1 MKLREIIPAIFRE
14 RGKNMAT
21 FFNRATLSYSGGTV
35 NSNITTGEILEVL
48 SASKTAVVDEYSQG
62 SEITYAINIVNSG
75 TSAFTGLTLT
85 DDLGA
90 YTFGTETLVPLEY
103 VEGSIKYFTDGV
115 LAPTPAA
122 VAGPPLVI
130 SGITVPAGGVATI
143 LYTARTNTFAPPLAD
158 GTIENT
164 AVVGGG
170 GIEEI
175 TVTETVSAE
184 NEPLLDIT
192 KSVSP
197 TTVEENGR
205 ITYTFIIR
213 NIGNTEATVT
223 DNIILTDTFDPILS
237 DITVTYNGDIWDATN
252 YTYSETTGEFATT
265 GGVITVPAAT
275 YTQNA
280 ESGEWEISP
289 GTVILTVTGTI

>member
-1 MKLREIIPAIFRE
+1 
-14 RGKNMAT
+14 MAT

-48 SASKTAVVDEYSQG
+48 SASKTAVVDEYSRG

-75 TSAFTGLTLT
+75 TSAFSGLTVT

-103 VEGSIKYFTDGV
+103 VEGSVKYFANGV
-115 LAPTPAA
+115 LAPTPT
-122 VAGPPLVI
+122 VDAGPSLTT

-143 LYTARTNTFAPPLAD
+143 LYTARANGFAPPNEG

-164 AVVGGG
+164 AAIGGG
-170 GIEEI
+170 GIEDI
-175 TVTETVSAE
+175 TVTETVTAE
-184 NEPLLDIT
+184 NEPILDIT
-192 KSVSP
+192 KSISP

-205 ITYTFIIR
+205 ITYTFVIR
-213 NIGNTEATVT
+213 NIGNTEATAADDV
-223 DNIILTDTFDPILS
+223 ILTDTFDPILS
-237 DITVTYNGDIWDATN
+237 DIAVTYNGDVWEAAN
-252 YTYSETTGEFATT
+252 YTYNEATGEFATT
-265 GGVITVPAAT
+265 EGAITVPAASFS
-275 YTQNA
+275 QNP
-280 ESGEWEISP
+280 ETGEWEISP